1 MSQDIF
7 NSNKVGVCV
16 KDQSKVVSFQN
27 ELCKQVCRNK
37 EGQQCLDYCMANY
50 NVMTDD
56 EKIFN
61 EGIRTVHHLKMENS
75 LVDATII
82 NDSEKITTL
91 FYRIDDHQDQQLKY
105 FKDKG
110 LTKTEM
116 NVISSVLAGATNS
129 EIAKGMFVSKATL
142 KTHLNNIYKKIPETL
157 KSLLSRSRV

>member
-1 MSQDIF
+1 MTQDIF

-16 KDQSKVVSFQN
+16 KDQTKVVTYQN
-27 ELCKQVCRNK
+27 ELCKQVCNSK
-37 EGQQCLDYCMANY
+37 EGQQCTEYCMANY
-50 NVMTDD
+50 TVMGND

-61 EGIRTVHHLKMENS
+61 EGIRTVHHLKMENG

-82 NDSEKITTL
+82 NDNEKITTL
-91 FYRIDDHQDQQLKY
+91 FYRMDDHQEQQLQY

-116 NVISSVLAGATNS
+116 NVITNVLGGSTNS

-157 KSLLSRSRV
+157 KNLLSRSRV